1 MSRYSIPAE
10 RYVEPYELPTAHS
23 EASGTGAKVLAEEYQ
38 AAHQALNRA
47 CEALA
52 AATCDAR
59 DFHSDG
65 AWKQA
70 QLDRADM
77 FSKLAELQH
86 YSASWM
92 YRACSAPTCGPLT
105 SVSTAG

>member
-1 MSRYSIPAE
+1 MSRHPIHAE

-52 AATCDAR
+52 ATTCDAR

-92 YRACSAPTCGPLT
+92 YRATVLP
-105 SVSTAG
+105 